1 MTGQPPF
8 DRSDNDP
15 GIPTLTVLTDETG
28 HGRSAPAAQPRSGGQ
43 PSGAPAV
50 GTRDSDALPAR
61 PSAPHA
67 EPALRA
73 ALQAAVEDAVDEALD
88 EAVALLRARLAA
100 RLPEIVAQVLRQ
112 TRSG

>member
-1 MTGQPPF
+1 MTGHSPF
-8 DRSDNDP
+8 DRSDDDP
-15 GIPTLTVLTDETG
+15 GIPTLTVLTDERVHDRT
-28 HGRSAPAAQPRSGGQ
+28 HPAATAPDARAPADQTSAVTGY
-43 PSGAPAV
+43 GAA
-50 GTRDSDALPAR
+50 A

-67 EPALRA
+67 EPVLRA

-88 EAVALLRARLAA
+88 EAVAHLRARLQA